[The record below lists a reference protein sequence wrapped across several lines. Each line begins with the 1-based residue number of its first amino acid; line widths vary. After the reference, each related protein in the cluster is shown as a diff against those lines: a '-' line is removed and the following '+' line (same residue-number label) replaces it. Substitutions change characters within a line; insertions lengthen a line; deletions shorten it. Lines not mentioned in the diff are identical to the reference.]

1 MMSEAV
7 NGLAKKFNP
16 PEHYY
21 SAQKQE
27 AQYKL
32 LPFNFERV
40 GDSYLLTNEVGEYLF
55 LSEADLHSLVH
66 ETLDS
71 QSEVYSSLK
80 SRHFLYEVGSES
92 AIELLS
98 LKLRTKH
105 AVFRQFTSLHIF
117 VVSLRCDYSCPYCQV
132 SRQTEDADKYDMD
145 EETALRSLDFV
156 FRTPSEHIKIEF
168 QGGEP
173 LLNWEIIKFTVLE
186 AEKINKT
193 EKRDLAFVIA
203 TNLTLI
209 SDEILEFCYQH
220 DVFISTSLDGPA
232 HVHNRNRPRPGKD
245 GHQIVRDQI
254 ERVREKLGPDR
265 ISALM
270 TTSELSLS
278 HPREI
283 IDEYLDADFK
293 GIFLRP
299 LSPYGFAVKT
309 HQIEKYDFERFFE
322 FYQDSM
328 EYIFEINEAGIPFV
342 EEFSALLLR
351 KISLPYPTGYVDLQ
365 SPAGAGVSAIVF
377 NYDGDVYASDESRM
391 LAEMGDYKFRLGNI
405 LSNTY
410 EEIFL
415 ESGLLEILEETL
427 TDSVPECYQCAYKPY
442 CGSEPVYH
450 YATQKDPV
458 GNKALSGFC
467 TKTKTITNYLLDIM
481 ENDPARRQ
489 ILQSWI

>member
-1 MMSEAV
+1 MSI
-7 NGLAKKFNP
+7 
-16 PEHYY
+16 
-21 SAQKQE
+21 
-27 AQYKL
+27 
-32 LPFNFERV
+32 LPGFSPNW
-40 GDSYLLTNEVGEYLF
+40 
-55 LSEADLHSLVH
+55 
-66 ETLDS
+66 
-71 QSEVYSSLK
+71 
-80 SRHFLYEVGSES
+80 
-92 AIELLS
+92 
-98 LKLRTKH
+98 
-105 AVFRQFTSLHIF
+105 
-117 VVSLRCDYSCPYCQV
+117 RC
-132 SRQTEDADKYDMD
+132 
-145 EETALRSLDFV
+145 
-156 FRTPSEHIKIEF
+156 
-168 QGGEP
+168 GEP

-220 DVFISTSLDGPA
+220 DIFISTSLDGPA
-232 HVHNRNRPRPGKD
+232 HIHNRNRPRPGKN

-283 IDEYLDADFK
+283 IDEYLDANFK

-309 HQIEKYDFERFFE
+309 RQIEKYDFDRFFE
-322 FYQDSM
+322 FYQESM
-328 EYIFEINEAGIPFV
+328 EYIFEINEAGISFV

-365 SPAGAGVSAIVF
+365 SPAGAGISAIVF
-377 NYDGDVYASDESRM
+377 SYDGDVYASDESRM

-410 EEIFL
+410 EEIFF

-467 TKTKTITNYLLDIM
+467 KKTKTITNYLLDIM
-481 ENDPARRQ
+481 ENDPAKRK

>member
-1 MMSEAV
+1 MSEAV

-16 PEHYY
+16 PQHYY
-21 SAQKQE
+21 SAEIQD
-27 AQYKL
+27 ARYKL

-55 LSEADLHSLVH
+55 ISGEDLHSLVH
-66 ETLDS
+66 ETLDPKS
-71 QSEVYSSLK
+71 DVYSSLK

-132 SRQTEDADKYDMD
+132 SRQTEDADRYDMD

-173 LLNWEIIKFTVLE
+173 LLNWEIIEFTILE

-283 IDEYLDADFK
+283 IDEYLA
-293 GIFLRP
+293 R
-299 LSPYGFAVKT
+299 
-309 HQIEKYDFERFFE
+309 
-322 FYQDSM
+322 
-328 EYIFEINEAGIPFV
+328 
-342 EEFSALLLR
+342 
-351 KISLPYPTGYVDLQ
+351 ISHR
-365 SPAGAGVSAIVF
+365 SPASLADCAGYRHYRSFA
-377 NYDGDVYASDESRM
+377 
-391 LAEMGDYKFRLGNI
+391 AEID
-405 LSNTY
+405 
-410 EEIFL
+410 
-415 ESGLLEILEETL
+415 
-427 TDSVPECYQCAYKPY
+427 
-442 CGSEPVYH
+442 
-450 YATQKDPV
+450 
-458 GNKALSGFC
+458 
-467 TKTKTITNYLLDIM
+467 
-481 ENDPARRQ
+481 
-489 ILQSWI
+489 